1 MRRFAFARPRML
13 LRMHAS
19 WSRGGS
25 MHACMHACQQCT
37 LSISL
42 TILCHVYFL
51 LPCLGTDWLLA
62 CWQGCWLARKPEVP
76 DEGQQPL
83 LKEDVQAKKMQ

>member
-1 MRRFAFARPRML
+1 
-13 LRMHAS
+13 
-19 WSRGGS
+19 
-25 MHACMHACQQCT
+25 MHACMSTVEQCTLLT

-42 TILCHVYFL
+42 TILCHDVYFL